1 MERVVVENVYIDGD
15 PNGIVVSSMRMSPIT
30 AFVIP
35 RNLLSVA
42 KKIENINNPG
52 VYFLVGEE
60 NENSIPEMYI
70 GETSKGINRIFDHD
84 KKKDFWSKVILFLA
98 DTRHFDQSFIDQLE
112 EYLIEKAY
120 KANRYKLHNGNIP
133 NANKRPN
140 DIDYIEKI
148 YNEIS
153 FLMSSFGYPLE
164 NLSFAKKNNKLFKT
178 SRRGIEALGNYFADK
193 FDLLEGS
200 QIDISKRCSLD
211 KYNQMREEL
220 INSGDL
226 QNVNDIYILNKT
238 ISFKTPS
245 GASDF
250 VLGGSTNGWTE
261 WKDKNGKTLDELYR
275 K

>member
-15 PNGIVVSSMRMSPIT
+15 PNGIVVSSMRLSPVT
-30 AFVIP
+30 AFAIP
-35 RNLLSVA
+35 RNMLSAA
-42 KKIENINNPG
+42 KKENINNPG
-52 VYFLVGEE
+52 VYFLIGEE

-70 GETSKGINRIFDHD
+70 GKTSKGLNRIFDHD

-98 DTRHFDQSFIDQLE
+98 DSKHFDQSFVDQLE
-112 EYLIEKAY
+112 EFLIEKAH
-120 KANRYKLHNGNIP
+120 KVNRYNLHNEIIP
-133 NANKRPN
+133 KVNKRIN
-140 DIDYIEKI
+140 DVYYIEKI

-153 FLMSSFGYPLE
+153 FMMSSFGYPLE
-164 NLSFAKKNNKLFKT
+164 NLSCSKKNNKVFKT

-200 QIDISKRCSLD
+200 QIDVAKKCGLD
-211 KYNQMREEL
+211 KYNQLRDEL

-226 QNVNDIYILNKT
+226 QKVNDMYILKKT

>member
-1 MERVVVENVYIDGD
+1 
-15 PNGIVVSSMRMSPIT
+15 
-30 AFVIP
+30 
-35 RNLLSVA
+35 
-42 KKIENINNPG
+42 
-52 VYFLVGEE
+52 
-60 NENSIPEMYI
+60 
-70 GETSKGINRIFDHD
+70 
-84 KKKDFWSKVILFLA
+84 
-98 DTRHFDQSFIDQLE
+98 
-112 EYLIEKAY
+112 
-120 KANRYKLHNGNIP
+120 
-133 NANKRPN
+133 
-140 DIDYIEKI
+140 
-148 YNEIS
+148 
-153 FLMSSFGYPLE
+153 MSSFGYPLE
-164 NLSFAKKNNKLFKT
+164 NLSFAKKNNKVFRT

>member
-133 NANKRPN
+133 KANKRPN

-153 FLMSSFGYPLE
+153 FLMSSFGYSIE
-164 NLSFAKKNNKLFKT
+164 NLSSAKKNNRLFKT
-178 SRRGIEALGNYFADK
+178 SIRGVEATGNYFADK

-200 QIDISKRCSLD
+200 RIDISKKCYLD
-211 KYNQMREEL
+211 KYNQLRQEL
-220 INSGDL
+220 INSGDI
-226 QNVNDIYILNKT
+226 QKINGIYILKKN

-250 VLGGSTNGWTE
+250 VLGGSTNGWVT